1 MICGLLALLLQ
12 VAAPQRAP
20 ARVPAVQAAPAQP
33 APDFPVQL
41 GVKLTTD
48 TVTVGQRFV
57 VLVKLRAPAGATIE
71 FPTESDSAAK
81 ATATA
86 TEMIGKPAVQLT
98 RDSLGVV
105 GTAAYRLAAWDVDN
119 QTLGIGDIV
128 VKLNGKTG
136 YVSLGSFYVFVRSVL
151 PADTTKRI
159 PKPPRPTIVIK
170 KFDWRPWLAIL
181 AALIAAAIL
190 WRLWVWYRNRKN
202 APLDPYNAAEREFAR
217 IEALG
222 LVKSGEGERHATLM
236 SDVMRDYL
244 SARVSEVER
253 SQTSSE
259 LLASAPWIHGVAKGL
274 GEMLWRTDLIKF
286 AGIRVA
292 PDEAEKLGAAAR
304 TVVQSVETHLV
315 EKEKA
320 EEERKAA

>member
-1 MICGLLALLLQ
+1 MIAGILALLLQ
-12 VAAPQRAP
+12 VAAAQT
-20 ARVPAVQAAPAQP
+20 AAPQV
-33 APDFPVQL
+33 APLVPKPVPEFPVQL
-41 GVKLTTD
+41 GVRLTPD

-57 VLVKLRAPAGATIE
+57 AFIKVRAPVGSTIE

-86 TEMIGKPAVQLT
+86 TQMIGTPAVQVT
-98 RDSLGVV
+98 NDSLGVI
-105 GTAAYRLAAWDVDN
+105 GTAAYRLAAWDVDS
-119 QTLGIGDIV
+119 QGLGIPDIV

-136 YVSLGSFYVFVRSVL
+136 YVSLGSFHVFVQSLL

-159 PKPPRPTIVIK
+159 PKPPRKPIEIK
-170 KFDWRPWLAIL
+170 KFDWRPWLALL

-190 WRLWVWYRNRKN
+190 WRLWVWYRNRKR
-202 APLDPYNAAEREFAR
+202 APLDPYRAAQREFAR
-217 IEALG
+217 IDAMG
-222 LVKSGEGERHATLM
+222 LVASGEGEKHAALM

-259 LLASAPWIHGVAKGL
+259 LLASAPWTHSVAKGL
-274 GEMLWRTDLIKF
+274 GELLWRTDLIKF

-292 PDEAEKLGAAAR
+292 PDEAEKLGAGAKA
-304 TVVQSVETHLV
+304 VVQSVETHLV
-315 EKEKA
+315 EKEK
-320 EEERKAA
+320 EEEQRKAA